1 MNPLASLSR
10 GVWLHNVYRVNNY
23 EGAAT
28 SQRACKE
35 MAVNRNDKV
44 GDTVSKQKTR
54 QRRSY
59 NQAEARQQRGRS
71 SKSTRTKDGG

>member
-1 MNPLASLSR
+1 
-10 GVWLHNVYRVNNY
+10 
-23 EGAAT
+23 
-28 SQRACKE
+28 

-59 NQAEARQQRGRS
+59 NQAEARQQRGGIARAPEQ
-71 SKSTRTKDGG
+71 KMEDNEGTRRAEP